1 MCGRFSLNQ
10 TGEELAEAFQLS
22 TTPYVESRF
31 NIAPTQPVATITA
44 TLDNPEPQF
53 HLLQW
58 GLIPSWAKDPTIGN
72 RLINARAETVAE
84 KPSFRAAF
92 KRRRCLIL
100 ADGFYEWQRRANR
113 KTKQPYYFFLIEHQP
128 FAFAGLWEHW
138 TDPNSG
144 GELQTCTIL
153 TTAPNELMEPI
164 HNRMPVILSQAD
176 YEGWLDPSSYNP
188 GELERMLG
196 PYPAAAMESY
206 AVSTLVN
213 KPQNDVPDCIA
224 PLESAA
230 EAWLGKPTRT
240 EQQKGG
246 RSRYS

>member
-1 MCGRFSLNQ
+1 MCGRFSLTQ
-10 TGEELAEAFQLS
+10 TGEDLAAVFQLKCI
-22 TTPYVESRF
+22 PPVAPRF

-44 TLDNPEPQF
+44 TLEHSEPQF
-53 HLLQW
+53 QLLRW

-100 ADGFYEWQRRANR
+100 ADGFYEWQRQANR
-113 KTKQPYYFFLIEHQP
+113 KTKQPYYFFLEQHRL

-144 GELQTCTIL
+144 GELRTCTIL
-153 TTAPNELMEPI
+153 TTAPNALMEPI
-164 HNRMPVILSQAD
+164 HNRMPVILAPED
-176 YEGWLDPSSYNP
+176 YETWLDPSYYNP
-188 GELERMLG
+188 GELEGMLG
-196 PYPAAAMESY
+196 PYPSEEMDAY

-213 KPQNDVPDCIA
+213 KPQNDVPNCIK
-224 PLESAA
+224 PLEPSA
-230 EAWLGKPTRT
+230 EA
-240 EQQKGG
+240 
-246 RSRYS
+246 